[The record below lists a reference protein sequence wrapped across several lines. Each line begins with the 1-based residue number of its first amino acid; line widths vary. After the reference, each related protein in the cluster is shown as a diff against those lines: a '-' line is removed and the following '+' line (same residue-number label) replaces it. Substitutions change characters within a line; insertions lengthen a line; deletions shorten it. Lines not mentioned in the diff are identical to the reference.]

1 MENFKIGDV
10 VARRSYNMDVLF
22 KIVNIRDNVVDLVG
36 LTVRISA
43 DSLIQDLVHMSEYE
57 INSRIKNFENMKNA
71 RMNRCYNH
79 VQRRFNIRNENY
91 NYNSPIIYT
100 KEKILKK
107 PGVILHI
114 DADYFC
120 YNSFEIKLK

>member
-1 MENFKIGDV
+1 MEQFKIGDI

-22 KIVNIRDNVVDLVG
+22 KIVGMKDNMADLAG

-43 DSLIQDLVHMSEYE
+43 DAFLSDLVHMSEYE
-57 INSRIKNFENMKNA
+57 IKS
-71 RMNRCYNH
+71 RMNRFESMKSDRISRCYSN

-91 NYNSPIIYT
+91 MNPTIYT
-100 KEKILKK
+100 KEKLMKK

-114 DADYFC
+114 DAECFYR
-120 YNSFEIKLK
+120 YPK